1 MKLYLFP
8 ILASIIILSGCPNS
22 HDNSSNTKKYTVT
35 VTNLTN
41 NQPLSPV
48 IAIAY
53 NNDYKLFSIGSP
65 ASISLEKLAES
76 GDNSDYIASKETNKN
91 VLDAISGAGI
101 ILPGSSDTVSLTTST
116 NTDTYLS
123 VASMLVNTNDG
134 FIADN
139 KQVLSTLAKG
149 DSITVKLNVWDSGTE
164 ANSETAATIPGPA
177 GEGEG
182 FNSVRDDTQDQV
194 TLHSG
199 VITTEDGLTTS
210 TLNSTHRFLNPAAQ
224 VTITRTE

>member
-1 MKLYLFP
+1 MKLHLLP
-8 ILASIIILSGCPNS
+8 ILASILILSGCPNS
-22 HDNSSNTKKYTVT
+22 NDNSSNTKKYTVT
-35 VTNLTN
+35 VKNLTN
-41 NQPLSPV
+41 NQPLSP
-48 IAIAY
+48 ITAIAY

-65 ASISLEKLAES
+65 ASVSLEKLAES
-76 GDNSDYIASKETNKN
+76 GDNSDYITSKETNKN
-91 VLDAISGAGI
+91 VLDAVSGTGV
-101 ILPGSSDTVSLTTST
+101 ILPGSSETVSLTTST

-134 FIADN
+134 FIADS
-139 KQVLSTLAKG
+139 KQALSTLAKG

-177 GEGEG
+177 GGGEG
-182 FNSVRDDTQDQV
+182 FNSIRDDTQDQV

-199 VITTEDGLTTS
+199 VITTGDGLTTS
-210 TLNSTHRFLNPAAQ
+210 SLNSTHRFLNPAAQ